1 MASLGI
7 ANLDKDLQ
15 RELIAG
21 LDKVEALLSRHI
33 QGDYPLLIET
43 SRHLVEAGGKRFR
56 PLITLLASHFGK
68 GQSDEVI
75 AAAVVCEL
83 THVATLYHDD
93 VMDEAKLRR
102 GVTSANSRWSN
113 TVAILTGDYL
123 FSKASDL
130 LADLGP
136 EAVRLQAKTFER
148 LVIGQI
154 QETQGAKN
162 GEDALKHYLQVV
174 SEIAVA
180 LAAAGVVILTLGYG
194 SLPWIALVLAIS
206 WGSYSLIKKSLN
218 LGALETLS
226 LETLFAFLPN
236 LVFLLIIESNGSAE
250 FGSTWSISILLFG
263 AGAATVIPLLL
274 FNGSTTRLP
283 LSTVGLLQYIT
294 PTIMFFIGIYINNE
308 DISTTKVIGFAFIWI
323 ALAVLSRDLYR
334 SSRPLDDGI
343 AK

>member
-1 MASLGI
+1 MASLGNG
-7 ANLDKDLQ
+7 NLDKDLE

-21 LDKVEALLSRHI
+21 LDQVEALLSSHI

-68 GQSDEVI
+68 GQSDQVI

-83 THVATLYHDD
+83 THVATLSHDD

-102 GVTSANSRWSN
+102 GVSSAHSRWSN

-174 SEIAVA
+174 SDK
-180 LAAAGVVILTLGYG
+180 TG
-194 SLPWIALVLAIS
+194 SLIATSARFGAMLSGADREIVETLTRFGEKIGIAFQLADDVIDISSDASQSGKVPGTDLKEGIPTLVTLQIISSKLDEDRELRQLLQNPIPEERIAEVLTKLRQHRALKDAKSYLHNLSREAKQLLEPLPAIPARS
-206 WGSYSLIKKSLN
+206 
-218 LGALETLS
+218 ALEGLCD
-226 LETLFAFLPN
+226 A
-236 LVFLLIIESNGSAE
+236 VIERTA
-250 FGSTWSISILLFG
+250 
-263 AGAATVIPLLL
+263 
-274 FNGSTTRLP
+274 
-283 LSTVGLLQYIT
+283 
-294 PTIMFFIGIYINNE
+294 
-308 DISTTKVIGFAFIWI
+308 
-323 ALAVLSRDLYR
+323 
-334 SSRPLDDGI
+334 
-343 AK
+343 

>member
-7 ANLDKDLQ
+7 ANLDKDLE

-21 LDKVEALLSRHI
+21 LDKVEALLSSHI

-68 GQSDEVI
+68 GQSDQVI

-102 GVTSANSRWSN
+102 GVTSANSRWGN

-154 QETQGAKN
+154 QETQGAKT
-162 GEDALKHYLQVV
+162 GVEALNHYLQVV
-174 SEIAVA
+174 SDK
-180 LAAAGVVILTLGYG
+180 TG
-194 SLPWIALVLAIS
+194 SLIATSARFGAMLSGADREIVETLTKFGEKIGIAFQLADDVIDISSDASQSGKVPGTDLREGIPTLVTLQIIS
-206 WGSYSLIKKSLN
+206 SKLEEDEELRHLLQSPVPEEKIAEVLIKLRQHSALKDAKSYLHN
-218 LGALETLS
+218 LS
-226 LETLFAFLPN
+226 LEAKQLLEPLPEIPARSA
-236 LVFLLIIESNGSAE
+236 LEGLCDAVIERTA
-250 FGSTWSISILLFG
+250 
-263 AGAATVIPLLL
+263 
-274 FNGSTTRLP
+274 
-283 LSTVGLLQYIT
+283 
-294 PTIMFFIGIYINNE
+294 
-308 DISTTKVIGFAFIWI
+308 
-323 ALAVLSRDLYR
+323 
-334 SSRPLDDGI
+334 
-343 AK
+343 

>member
-1 MASLGI
+1 MTKFNKGLLFGVSAYIIWGLLPLYWKLVEEAGAYEILAHRGIWSLLICLSLLALRKQLKSAYVMVRSSRTLSLLFLAS
-7 ANLDKDLQ
+7 
-15 RELIAG
+15 G
-21 LDKVEALLSRHI
+21 LLTINWGVYIWSVTVNRVVEAALGYYI
-33 QGDYPLLIET
+33 T
-43 SRHLVEAGGKRFR
+43 
-56 PLITLLASHFGK
+56 PLINVTFGVLLLR
-68 GQSDEVI
+68 E
-75 AAAVVCEL
+75 
-83 THVATLYHDD
+83 
-93 VMDEAKLRR
+93 KLR
-102 GVTSANSRWSN
+102 SAQW
-113 TVAILTGDYL
+113 
-123 FSKASDL
+123 
-130 LADLGP
+130 
-136 EAVRLQAKTFER
+136 
-148 LVIGQI
+148 
-154 QETQGAKN
+154 
-162 GEDALKHYLQVV
+162 
-174 SEIAVA
+174 IAVA

-226 LETLFAFLPN
+226 LETLFAFIPN

-334 SSRPLDDGI
+334 SSRALDDGI
-343 AK
+343 AKAF

>member
-7 ANLDKDLQ
+7 ANLDKDLE

-21 LDKVEALLSRHI
+21 LDKVEALLSSHI

-68 GQSDEVI
+68 GQSDQVI

-102 GVTSANSRWSN
+102 GVTSANSRWGN

-154 QETQGAKN
+154 QETQGAKT
-162 GEDALKHYLQVV
+162 GVEALNHYLQVV
-174 SEIAVA
+174 SDK
-180 LAAAGVVILTLGYG
+180 TG
-194 SLPWIALVLAIS
+194 SLIATSARFGAMLSGADREIVETLTKFGEKIGIAFQLADDVIDISSDASQSGKVPGTDLREGIPTLVTLQIMSSKLDEDQELKLLLQSPIPEEKIADV
-206 WGSYSLIKKSLN
+206 LVKLRQHN
-218 LGALETLS
+218 ALKDAKNYLHNLS
-226 LETLFAFLPN
+226 LEAKQLLEPLPAIPARSA
-236 LVFLLIIESNGSAE
+236 LEGLCDAVIERTA
-250 FGSTWSISILLFG
+250 
-263 AGAATVIPLLL
+263 
-274 FNGSTTRLP
+274 
-283 LSTVGLLQYIT
+283 
-294 PTIMFFIGIYINNE
+294 
-308 DISTTKVIGFAFIWI
+308 
-323 ALAVLSRDLYR
+323 
-334 SSRPLDDGI
+334 
-343 AK
+343 

>member
-1 MASLGI
+1 MANLGI
-7 ANLDKDLQ
+7 ANLDKNLEK
-15 RELIAG
+15 ELLAG
-21 LDKVEALLSRHI
+21 LDQVEELLSSHI

-68 GQSDEVI
+68 GQSSKVI
-75 AAAVVCEL
+75 AAAAVCEL

-154 QETQGAKN
+154 QETQGAKT
-162 GEDALKHYLQVV
+162 GDDALNHYFQVV
-174 SEIAVA
+174 SDK
-180 LAAAGVVILTLGYG
+180 TG
-194 SLPWIALVLAIS
+194 SLVATSAR
-206 WGSYSLIKKSLN
+206 
-218 LGALETLS
+218 LGALLSGADREMVETLTKFGEKIGIAFQLADDVIDITS
-226 LETLFAFLPN
+226 DVVQSGKAPGTDLREGIPTLVTLQIINSKREDDQELKQTLLSPIPDEEISEVLSKLRNHQALKDARN
-236 LVFLLIIESNGSAE
+236 YLHGLSRQAKELLI
-250 FGSTWSISILLFG
+250 
-263 AGAATVIPLLL
+263 P
-274 FNGSTTRLP
+274 LP
-283 LSTVGLLQYIT
+283 LVPARSALESLC
-294 PTIMFFIGIYINNE
+294 
-308 DISTTKVIGFAFIWI
+308 DSVIERTA
-323 ALAVLSRDLYR
+323 
-334 SSRPLDDGI
+334 
-343 AK
+343 